1 MESFYVISYNF
12 IWIKCLNLKKRLGKL
27 NNVRNKNGTKHH
39 RSNISEIKNGERFY
53 GKLFT
58 HVLKNLD
65 KTDNSP
71 ENITLK
77 LTKQKTRINTIIKE
91 SESVAKD
98 SLPHK
103 HKVLSL
109 SDFMDEFYQ
118 TFKKHKIPIFCSLS
132 GNRKWGNTQLF
143 YWG

>member
-1 MESFYVISYNF
+1 MESIYIISYNF

-27 NNVRNKNGTKHH
+27 SSVRNKNGTKHD

-58 HVLKNLD
+58 HVLENLD

-77 LTKQKTRINTIIKE
+77 LTKQKTEN
-91 SESVAKD
+91 
-98 SLPHK
+98 
-103 HKVLSL
+103 
-109 SDFMDEFYQ
+109 
-118 TFKKHKIPIFCSLS
+118 
-132 GNRKWGNTQLF
+132 
-143 YWG
+143 